1 MAGIE
6 SRSGLYLEINALGVA
21 MDKSFEETKGN
32 RMYDCRNPPFN
43 NKYSLFSYRDYW

>member
-21 MDKSFEETKGN
+21 MDKSFEETKGKKN
-32 RMYDCRNPPFN
+32 V
-43 NKYSLFSYRDYW
+43 